1 MIKEGL
7 FVVFEGPSGTGK
19 STQYELLRPY
29 CPGAYFT
36 REPGGTMYGE
46 ELRTLVQYRRDLEID
61 PMASALTYMA
71 SRANLVGL
79 EIRPRLERGQ
89 TVICDRYWPS
99 TYAYQGSEGVK
110 DNDILNLAQIATG
123 GLEPDYYLYINLPIE
138 EIIRR
143 KTGCKDI
150 DRYDERLM
158 NDMRYLNEVVS
169 RYDLLRNNHSWIN
182 IDGRGSIE
190 EVHLRVLAVARDIGL
205 VDLEN

>member
-1 MIKEGL
+1 MEKGH
-7 FVVFEGPSGTGK
+7 FFVFEGPIGTGK
-19 STQYELLRPY
+19 STQYKLLQGTY
-29 CPGAYFT
+29 SDVFFT

-123 GLEPDYYLYINLPIE
+123 GLEPDMYIYIDLSIDK
-138 EIIRR
+138 IIGR
-143 KTGCKDI
+143 KSECKDI
-150 DRYDERLM
+150 DRYDEMLAKNRSFLKRVIDRYKKLM
-158 NDMRYLNEVVS
+158 QMS
-169 RYDLLRNNHSWIN
+169 NNWVI
-182 IDGRGSIE
+182 IDGVGSIE
-190 EVHLRVLAVARDIGL
+190 DVNRRIIDKINYAD
-205 VDLEN
+205 